1 MHCIPDIA
9 NDCSI
14 RSFKY
19 SIIIIYNHNKFLIFI
34 TLAFL
39 LNGSVNIIMVHSVH
53 LSQLTIYALQNL
65 FNIGL
70 TRLLFTV
77 LMYAFDV

>member
-1 MHCIPDIA
+1 M
-9 NDCSI
+9 
-14 RSFKY
+14 SFL
-19 SIIIIYNHNKFLIFI
+19 FFI

-39 LNGSVNIIMVHSVH
+39 LKGSVNIIMVYSVH

-70 TRLLFTV
+70 MRLLFTV
-77 LMYAFDV
+77 LIAFDV

>member
-1 MHCIPDIA
+1 MIIM
-9 NDCSI
+9 
-14 RSFKY
+14 SFL
-19 SIIIIYNHNKFLIFI
+19 FFI

-39 LNGSVNIIMVHSVH
+39 LNGSVNIVMVHRVH

-65 FNIGL
+65 LNIGL

-77 LMYAFDV
+77 LMYVNSL